1 MVPNSSPSQREAN
14 YEPLFYENLVFR
26 VFKTL
31 QTCTAIKFTVGTF
44 GEKDLKSEYKK
55 PKYWT

>member
-1 MVPNSSPSQREAN
+1 MVPISSPSQREAN

-55 PKYWT
+55 PKY